1 MNFGI
6 GNGFTKI
13 QVKFVIQPNPMYNYA
28 MATLLRQSQAFSV
41 PLFPLVGNVFA
52 AAAFTIAVRWCW
64 RQGVWNGE
72 GCTQR
77 RKRRSRRNTYT
88 AAPASLTG

>member
-13 QVKFVIQPNPMYNYA
+13 QVKFVNKPNPMYNYA

-41 PLFPLVGNVFA
+41 PLPLLAGNVFG
-52 AAAFTIAVRWCW
+52 AAAFTIAARWCW
-64 RQGVWNGE
+64 RAECVERGGIHTKE
-72 GCTQR
+72 ET
-77 RKRRSRRNTYT
+77 KK
-88 AAPASLTG
+88 P